1 MSARVRHKLNLVAIT
16 ALLNSP
22 SGPVAKD
29 LIKRG
34 IKVQTRA
41 KRNLG
46 GGTGSGPKRVDTG
59 LLRASIGT
67 NLYTSTSGLTMRIGT
82 GVNYALYVH
91 EGTGIYGPKMR
102 PIRPKN
108 GKVLVFKSK
117 VYGAKKGKY
126 AGKVVVKSVKGMK
139 PNPFL
144 VNALPAAKL
153 GTASG

>member
-1 MSARVRHKLNLVAIT
+1 MTVRHKLNIQALET
-16 ALLNSP
+16 LLNSP

-34 IKVQTRA
+34 VRVQTQA

-67 NLYTSTSGLTMRIGT
+67 NLYTSTTGLTMRVGT
-82 GVNYALYVH
+82 GVYYALYVH
-91 EGTGIYGPKMR
+91 EGTGIYGPKLR

-117 VYGAKKGKY
+117 IYGAKKGKY
-126 AGKVVVKSVKGMK
+126 AGKVVVTKVKGMK

-144 VNALPAAKL
+144 VKALPAAKI
-153 GTASG
+153 GTKAG

>member
-1 MSARVRHKLNLVAIT
+1 MSAKVTSKLNIQALETLLV
-16 ALLNSP
+16 SP
-22 SGPVAKD
+22 QGGVAKD
-29 LIKRG
+29 LVKRG
-34 IKVQTRA
+34 QRVQSRA

-67 NLYTSTSGLTMRIGT
+67 NLSVTSTGLTMRVGT
-82 GVNYALYVH
+82 GVYYALYVH
-91 EGTGIYGPKMR
+91 EGTGIWGPKGR
-102 PIRPKN
+102 VIKPKN

-126 AGKVVVKSVKGMK
+126 VGKVVVPFVKGMK

-144 VNALPAAKL
+144 TNALQAAKL
-153 GTASG
+153 GQS

>member
-1 MSARVRHKLNLVAIT
+1 MPATVRHKLNLQ
-16 ALLNSP
+16 ALETILVSP
-22 SGPVAKD
+22 NGGVAKD

-34 IKVQTRA
+34 VRVQTRA

-67 NLYTSTSGLTMRIGT
+67 NLYTSSTGLTMRIGT
-82 GVNYALYVH
+82 GVYYALYVH
-91 EGTGIYGPKMR
+91 EGTGIYGPKLR
-102 PIRPKN
+102 PIRPKS
-108 GKVLVFKSK
+108 GKVLVFPSK

-126 AGKVVVKSVKGMK
+126 KGKVVVKSVKGMK

-144 VNALPAAKL
+144 KNALPAAKL
-153 GTASG
+153 GQN